1 MYVHASQYVYGTGAS
16 AEAADTAG
24 STPRMTRE
32 AGAAPASTMAAAVP
46 ESRRSS
52 WRLKFHDIGGWAAR
66 AGYGLDGYLGIEY
79 PYLGIGWQ
87 NMGSY
92 FFLVSNKYEYD
103 VGVVF
108 FCQNIHIDGFWVFFL
123 KMGMLLEML

>member
-108 FCQNIHIDGFWVFFL
+108 FVKIFILMVFGYSF
-123 KMGMLLEML
+123 